1 MNADETTRKAIPK
14 GVRFDV
20 FKRDSFKC
28 QLCGATAPDVLLE
41 IDHIHPVAKGGTNDI
56 TNLITACQPC
66 NAGKSDKT
74 LDENTT
80 IMKSRTQLDQLQERR
95 EPLEL
100 MMSWMEGLR
109 ELKESAVD
117 RVADYWHE
125 FAPGFTMNQNGRNNL
140 QKWIRKFNV
149 DEICRAMDVAA
160 EQYLKFEDD
169 GNITTETW
177 EEAFS
182 KIPGICRVER
192 SSEDEPDLKDLYYI
206 RGIVKK
212 RLNGRLYK
220 DYESLD
226 LLKTAHSWDVPLDEL
241 RAIAKRVSS

>member
-1 MNADETTRKAIPK
+1 MNADETTRKAISK

-100 MMSWMEGLR
+100 MMSWM
-109 ELKESAVD
+109 V
-117 RVADYWHE
+117 
-125 FAPGFTMNQNGRNNL
+125 
-140 QKWIRKFNV
+140 
-149 DEICRAMDVAA
+149 
-160 EQYLKFEDD
+160 YLHQ
-169 GNITTETW
+169 T
-177 EEAFS
+177 
-182 KIPGICRVER
+182 
-192 SSEDEPDLKDLYYI
+192 
-206 RGIVKK
+206 
-212 RLNGRLYK
+212 
-220 DYESLD
+220 
-226 LLKTAHSWDVPLDEL
+226 
-241 RAIAKRVSS
+241 